1 MKIFED
7 IKKVKG
13 IGEKTASLFNKLGIY
28 TINDLIHYYPR
39 TYISFESPI
48 STCESTF
55 TGKEAFK
62 LTVKNDFRFEKKKN
76 LNLGSGF
83 TTDGI
88 NDVYIVFFNMP
99 YLKEKLRRGCTYI
112 FVGKLQQ
119 ERDYFKLEH
128 PLIYTAEE
136 YKELQQSYWPIY
148 SLTKGLSN
156 KTLIKALT
164 GVFET
169 YNLEEDDFIPQ
180 DAVEE
185 FNLIS
190 HDLALRKIHFPKN
203 IDEYYNGRKRLAFEE
218 LFLFLLAIKSINMS
232 YNRIESNFNF
242 IETAG
247 AKLLIEKLPYNL
259 TKAQISAY
267 EEIKNDL
274 TSGYVMNRMIQGDV
288 GSGKTIVSFL
298 GALLCIENS
307 YQCVLMAPTEL
318 LAEQHFKNLL
328 SLTDKYNLPFKPVLL
343 TGSLGSKQKEKTYE
357 IIKKSEAN
365 IIVGTHAVFQE
376 KVEFGKLAL
385 VITDEQHRFGVKQRE
400 SLAQKGNM
408 PHILVMS
415 ATPIPRSLSMVLYGD
430 MHLSIIDEKP
440 SNRLPIKNCVV
451 NTSFRPKAYDF
462 ILNQIKLGH
471 QAYIICP
478 MVEESEGLDGVENV
492 IDYTEKIKKYFPSS
506 VNISFLHGKMKPIN
520 KQNIMNDFLN
530 KNIDIL
536 VSTTVIEVGIDVPNA
551 TVIMVENA
559 ERFGLSQLHQL
570 RGRIGRGDAQSYTI
584 FVNTSKSN
592 SHNKRLDILNKT
604 NDGFEVAREDLKLR
618 GAGDIFGIR
627 QSGAENFEI
636 ADIIQDSDLIVNI
649 NQYID
654 GLLQADPLL
663 EKDANKKLSHFL
675 KEGNNKFIDFST
687 I

>member
-7 IKKVKG
+7 IKKIKG

-28 TINDLIHYYPR
+28 TIDDLIHYYPR

-99 YLKEKLRRGCTYI
+99 YLKEKLRCGSTYI

-128 PLIYTAEE
+128 PLIYTQEE

-164 GVFET
+164 SVFET

-203 IDEYYNGRKRLAFEE
+203 IEEYSAGRKRLAFEE
-218 LFLFLLAIKSINMS
+218 LFIFLFAIKRINMS

-247 AKLLIEKLPYNL
+247 AKLLIEKLPYKL
-259 TKAQISAY
+259 TKAQIEAY

-298 GALLCIENS
+298 GALSCIENS

-343 TGSLGSKQKEKTYE
+343 TGSLSSKQKEKTYE

-430 MHLSIIDEKP
+430 MHLSVIDEKP

-654 GLLQADPLL
+654 GLLQTDPLL